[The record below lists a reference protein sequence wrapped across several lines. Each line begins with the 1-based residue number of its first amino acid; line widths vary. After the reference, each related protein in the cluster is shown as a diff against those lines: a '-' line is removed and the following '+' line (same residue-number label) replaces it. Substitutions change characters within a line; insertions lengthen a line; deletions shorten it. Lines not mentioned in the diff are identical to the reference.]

1 MASIQR
7 QTGMTRLLPML
18 LLLAAAVGTSA
29 CVYRPNIQQGNLLE
43 VEEIDQVTA
52 GMTRSQ
58 VRYVLGTPMISD
70 PFTPDRWDY
79 VYRLTRG
86 RSSKAET
93 AHFVVHF
100 VDDKVSRVDKLD
112 LPDPAPVDRKKDKK
126 KKKKKAEAEVEREPP
141 TAPSIKQ
148 PQPAEPRPDVR
159 RPGGT

>member
-1 MASIQR
+1 MSP
-7 QTGMTRLLPML
+7 RLAPL
-18 LLLAAAVGTSA
+18 LLLAAVIGTA
-29 CVYRPNIQQGNLLE
+29 GCVYRPNIQQGNLLD
-43 VEEIDQVTA
+43 VEEVDQVTA

-58 VRYVLGTPMISD
+58 VRYLLGTPMISD
-70 PFTPDRWDY
+70 PFTPERWDY

-112 LPDPAPVDRKKDKK
+112 LPDPVPVDRKANK
-126 KKKKKAEAEVEREPP
+126 KKKKKAEAELEREPP
-141 TAPSIKQ
+141 PAPSVKQ
-148 PQPAEPRPDVR
+148 PQPAEPRPEGR